1 MPFEMSG
8 RACLSV
14 VWAKMTGMGKTAA
27 KTQRVTLAGLKER
40 GWTDGAVKRF
50 LGEPDVL
57 VPNPNYRSGPKMR
70 LYDLPR
76 VECTEQSEA
85 WRAWRDQTKA
95 RREKA
100 SVRQI
105 KRMSASRAALTAQ
118 INAVK
123 IRIPRLAQEELFRVA
138 VDNRN
143 AQAEWH
149 AAERGHFDH
158 ADASVSSAD
167 TAALQRWAV
176 NYLRHVETDYDWL
189 LDSVTG
195 RVGVVE
201 ARLLIRE
208 RVLDAIAGQYPYLA
222 AECARQKA
230 ERQ

>member
-1 MPFEMSG
+1 MMAAMSE
-8 RACLSV
+8 
-14 VWAKMTGMGKTAA
+14 TAE
-27 KTQRVTLAGLKER
+27 KVERVTLSSLKQR

-50 LGEPDVL
+50 LGEPDAL
-57 VPNPNYRSGPKMR
+57 VTNPNYRSGPRMR

-76 VECTEQSEA
+76 VERTEQSEA
-85 WRAWRDQTKA
+85 WRAWRGQTKA
-95 RREKA
+95 QREKA
-100 SVRQI
+100 SVRQTE
-105 KRMSASRAALTAQ
+105 RMSASRAALTAQ
-118 INAVK
+118 INAVE
-123 IRIPRLAQEELFRVA
+123 IRIPRLPQEKLFRVA

-189 LDSVTG
+189 LDRVAG

-208 RVLDAIAGQYPYLA
+208 RVLNAIAGQYRYLA

-230 ERQ
+230 QRQ